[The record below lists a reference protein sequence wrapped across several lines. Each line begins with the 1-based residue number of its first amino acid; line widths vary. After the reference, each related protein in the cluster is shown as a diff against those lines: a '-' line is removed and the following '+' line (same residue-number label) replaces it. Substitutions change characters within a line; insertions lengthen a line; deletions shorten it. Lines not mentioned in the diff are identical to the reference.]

1 MSMKSLRLISVLLD
15 YPTETLYQHLPDA
28 VQLVTDD
35 EQLETTDKQALLAFI
50 DHFKAQSLLDWQAY
64 YEGLFDRGRALS
76 LLLFEHVHGESRDR
90 GQAMID
96 LQQHYH
102 QAGLEIGV
110 KELPDYIPLYLE
122 FLSTQG
128 LDNARIW
135 LQDVSHILALLA
147 ARLEKRESPYS
158 KLFTVLLSIAQA
170 DIDLEDI
177 KAQIA
182 NEKRDDTPKAIDQV
196 WEEEMVTFGP
206 DATCGT
212 GTMKPSPLQSK
223 QNDVP
228 IGFVNASE
236 SSANHRTA
244 TQAQ

>member
-1 MSMKSLRLISVLLD
+1 MKILRLISVLLD
-15 YPTETLYQHLPDA
+15 YPTEELYQHLDDA
-28 VQLVTDD
+28 VQLVKDE
-35 EQLETTDKQALLAFI
+35 EQLAAPQKQSLLEFI
-50 DHFKAQSLLDWQAY
+50 EHFRAQSLLDWQAY

-110 KELPDYIPLYLE
+110 KELPDYLPLYLE

-128 LDNARIW
+128 LENARIW
-135 LQDVSHILALLA
+135 LQDIAHILALLA
-147 ARLEKRESPYS
+147 VRLEKRESPYN
-158 KLFTVLLSIAQA
+158 KLFITLLAIAEA
-170 DIDLEDI
+170 DIDLADV

-182 NEKRDDTPKAIDQV
+182 NEQRDDTPKAIDKV

-206 DATCGT
+206 DASCGT
-212 GTMKPSPLQSK
+212 NSLKPSPLQNK

-228 IGFVNASE
+228 IGFVNAS
-236 SSANHRTA
+236 ATTTNTNA

>member
-1 MSMKSLRLISVLLD
+1 MKSLRLISLLLD
-15 YPTETLYQHLPDA
+15 YPTEQLYEHLFDA
-28 VQLVTDD
+28 QQLIAEE
-35 EQLETTDKQALLAFI
+35 EQLDQQEKQALLSFLE
-50 DHFKAQSLLDWQAY
+50 HFQSRSLLDWQAY

-96 LQQHYH
+96 LQQHYR

-135 LQDVSHILALLA
+135 LQDVAHILALLA
-147 ARLEKRESPYS
+147 VRLEKRDSLYS
-158 KLFTVLLSIAQA
+158 KLFTTLLSIARA
-170 DIDLEDI
+170 DIDLDDV

-182 NEKRDDTPKAIDQV
+182 NEKRDDTPKAIDKV

-206 DATCGT
+206 DSQCGSE
-212 GTMKPSPLQSK
+212 TMKPSAQQNK
-223 QNDVP
+223 QNEIP
-228 IGFVNASE
+228 IGFVNASDPA
-236 SSANHRTA
+236 SNKSIA